1 LTVVAVAVAVV
12 VAVAEE
18 AVAASSTYPFD
29 LWTEDNNTN
38 DVFCVV
44 VEEEEMKNY
53 DWWYSS

>member
-1 LTVVAVAVAVV
+1 VVAVAVAVV

>member
-1 LTVVAVAVAVV
+1 VAAVVAAVVAVAVAV
-12 VAVAEE
+12 

-29 LWTEDNNTN
+29 LWTEDDNTN
-38 DVFCVV
+38 DVFCVVV